1 MTKKQSKSEINFEI
15 MLNAIKWAKLAL
27 KNGFGPAHNSNKDFG
42 VIPGKI
48 EDNAGYA
55 IIVEKGKGPV
65 DWYAWSAESSGFG
78 GWHNYDYN
86 DFIRENPWIEEEW
99 ESLKK

>member
-1 MTKKQSKSEINFEI
+1 MTKKQSKSERNFEI

-27 KNGFGPAHNSNKDFG
+27 KNGFGPAHNNNKDFG

-48 EDNAGYA
+48 ENNTGYA

-99 ESLKK
+99 KSLNK